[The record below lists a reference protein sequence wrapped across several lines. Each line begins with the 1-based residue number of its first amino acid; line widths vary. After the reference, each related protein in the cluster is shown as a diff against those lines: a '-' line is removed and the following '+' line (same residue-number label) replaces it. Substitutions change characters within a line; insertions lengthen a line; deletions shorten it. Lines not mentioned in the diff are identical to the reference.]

1 MIGAIVGITWA
12 ALLLTGLPWVEDGD
26 ECVGSLQVQ
35 FEDFTDVD
43 ELTFPARK

>member
-1 MIGAIVGITWA
+1 MIGAIAGIAWA
-12 ALLLTGLPWVEDGD
+12 ARLLTGLPRVEDGVKY
-26 ECVGSLQVQ
+26 EGSLQVQ